1 MPELD
6 LPLQPSAEQIRRRE
20 FATIRRGYD
29 PDQVRDYLL
38 AVADQLETLER
49 VQRDVRIGQATAA
62 PAPSP
67 SPATL
72 AQPDPYETFAK
83 KFAGLLAT
91 ADKEAERLVE
101 EANAESA
108 RIVDE
113 ARTDADR
120 IRLDAQARAEEA
132 RAEGTRLLEEARA
145 EADRALNG
153 LAGRRQQLVDQLQT
167 MQSRLL
173 SAAQDLEVVIEEPK
187 ELPEPIADAEAS
199 AKAAVMAGS
208 GARKRS
214 NSASEEPALDPRYED
229 LWVERDAPVDL
240 PDLTSIEFDFGADD
254 QPGSS

>member
-38 AVADQLETLER
+38 AVADQLEALER
-49 VQRDVRIGQATAA
+49 DQRDVRIEQETARVPMTPTPAAQA
-62 PAPSP
+62 
-67 SPATL
+67 
-72 AQPDPYETFAK
+72 DPYETFAK

-101 EANAESA
+101 EAGSESS

-145 EADRALNG
+145 EADRALTG

-173 SAAQDLEVVIEEPK
+173 SAAQDLEIVIEEPK
-187 ELPEPIADAEAS
+187 EELPEPIAEAEAN

-214 NSASEEPALDPRYED
+214 TTTSDEPALDPRYED
-229 LWVERDAPVDL
+229 LWVERDTPVDL
-240 PDLTSIEFDFGADD
+240 PDLTSIEFDFGTDD
-254 QPGSS
+254 QPDSG